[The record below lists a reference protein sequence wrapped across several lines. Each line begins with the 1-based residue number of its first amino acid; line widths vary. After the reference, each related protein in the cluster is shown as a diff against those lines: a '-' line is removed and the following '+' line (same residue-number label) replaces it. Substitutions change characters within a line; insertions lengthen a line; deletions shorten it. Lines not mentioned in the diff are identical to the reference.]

1 MELFTAELWF
11 GFLDSTA
18 PDITFPSTLPE
29 KTRASPLV
37 TWTSSESSNFE
48 CALDDQTRSIRCG
61 GGKSGEWNGLN
72 IPHGPHT
79 FWVRGTDNRGNVGE
93 WKPYVFEVGKFTC

>member
-1 MELFTAELWF
+1 MELFSTELWF

-48 CALDDQTRSIRCG
+48 CALDD
-61 GGKSGEWNGLN
+61 
-72 IPHGPHT
+72 
-79 FWVRGTDNRGNVGE
+79 
-93 WKPYVFEVGKFTC
+93 VGKERTASGLETKFLMVHTRCWFIALIK